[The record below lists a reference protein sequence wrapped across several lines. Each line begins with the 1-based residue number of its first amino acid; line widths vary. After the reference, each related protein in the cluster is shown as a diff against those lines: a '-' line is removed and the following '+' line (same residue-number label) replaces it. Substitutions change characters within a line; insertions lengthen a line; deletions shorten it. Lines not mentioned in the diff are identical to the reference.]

1 MPPSGRKALCDRPF
15 TSPSSG
21 SFPSPLEPCTPVFE
35 EGQVAPTKVG
45 PFQAF
50 AFLLLTLILAG
61 DPLSLHLSATHSS
74 VDSAFLE
81 HPS

>member
-1 MPPSGRKALCDRPF
+1 MSLFVIGLLPLLPPPP
-15 TSPSSG
+15 TPPQ
-21 SFPSPLEPCTPVFE
+21 SFPSSLEPCTPAPE
-35 EGQVAPTKVG
+35 ERQVAPTKVG
-45 PFQAF
+45 PFQAL
-50 AFLLLTLILAG
+50 AFLLLKLILAS